1 MVRMQNQ
8 RFLSYFFMAG
18 FFTLV
23 GIFIATGLDLPSRS
37 VSQEKR
43 SATYLNAGV
52 VSPFAAVVDRVRDGV
67 VNISAEKVEDLSRYH
82 SWFPFGDRRR
92 VPSYSLGSGFIFD
105 PEGYILTNNHVVSEA
120 TEIWVTLSDQS
131 RHKARLIGS
140 DKETDVAVLKIEQ
153 EGKLST
159 LDLGNSDSLRVGD
172 WALAIGNPFPQE
184 NLDRTVTVG
193 VVSAKGRSN
202 LQFGRDETPAYQ
214 DYIQTDA
221 AINQGNSGGPLV
233 DIHGQVVGINSAIAS
248 PSGGNVGIGFAI
260 PINLV
265 KEILPELLRSGKV
278 TRGWMG
284 VSLQD
289 LTKDLAA
296 SYGLKSNEGV
306 ILSEV
311 FETGPAG
318 AAGLRQGDVIVKFNG
333 KKVTDV
339 TQFRFWVASS
349 GPGKAVPVEVLRNGK
364 PMSFTVRLAERN
376 ASLASLSNRQER
388 PSAPADTR
396 LGMAIRSA
404 TRELAQRFD
413 VEYHPGVIVMNVE
426 PGSPADRKGIE
437 PGFII
442 SEVNGQPVVSESE
455 FLEAL
460 KGARKDR
467 PLSLLIRDLDSQ
479 PSYLALRAGE

>member
-1 MVRMQNQ
+1 MVRLKNQ
-8 RFLSYFFMAG
+8 RFLSYFFIAG

-37 VSQEKR
+37 FSQEKR

-52 VSPFAAVVDRVRDGV
+52 VSPFVAVVDRVRDGV

-92 VPSYSLGSGFIFD
+92 VPSFSLGSGFVFD
-105 PEGYILTNNHVVSEA
+105 PEGYVLTNNHVIAEA

-131 RHKARLIGS
+131 RLKARLVGS
-140 DKETDVAVLKIEQ
+140 DKETDVAVLKIEPDQ
-153 EGKLST
+153 KLRA

-172 WALAIGNPFPQE
+172 WALAVGNPFPQE

-265 KEILPELLRSGKV
+265 KEILPELMRSGKV
-278 TRGWMG
+278 TRGWLG

-289 LTKDLAA
+289 LNKDLAA
-296 SYGLKSNEGV
+296 SYGLKTNEGV

-311 FETGPAG
+311 FESGPAG
-318 AAGLRQGDVIVKFNG
+318 AAGLRQGDVIIKFDG

-339 TQFRFWVASS
+339 TQFRFWVASA
-349 GPGKAVPVEVLRNGK
+349 GPGKAVTVEVLRNGK

-376 ASLASLSNRQER
+376 ASLASISGRQR
-388 PSAPADTR
+388 PSAPADAR
-396 LGMAIRSA
+396 LGMTIRTA

-413 VEYHPGVIVMNVE
+413 VEYHPGVIVLDVE

-442 SEVNGQPVVSESE
+442 SEVNGRPVASEND
-455 FLEAL
+455 FQEAL

-479 PSYLALRAGE
+479 PSYVALRAGE

>member
-1 MVRMQNQ
+1 MVRTQNQ
-8 RFLSYFFMAG
+8 RYLSYFFIAG

-37 VSQEKR
+37 FSQEKR
-43 SATYLNAGV
+43 SAAYLNPGV
-52 VSPFAAVVDRVRDGV
+52 VSPFTAVVERVRDGV

-82 SWFPFGDRRR
+82 SWLPFGDRRR
-92 VPSYSLGSGFIFD
+92 LPSFSLGSGFVFGS
-105 PEGYILTNNHVVSEA
+105 EGQILTNNHVVAEA

-131 RHKARLIGS
+131 RYKARLVGA
-140 DKETDVAVLKIEQ
+140 DKETDVAVLKIEA
-153 EGKLST
+153 GRKLPA
-159 LDLGNSDSLRVGD
+159 LDLGNSDSVRVGD

-260 PINLV
+260 PINLI
-265 KEILPELLRSGKV
+265 KEILPDLMREGKV
-278 TRGWMG
+278 TRGWLG

-289 LTKDLAA
+289 LSKDLAA
-296 SYGLKSNEGV
+296 SHGLKTNEGV

-311 FETGPAG
+311 FENGPAA
-318 AAGLRQGDVIVKFNG
+318 AAGLKQGDVILKFDG
-333 KKVTDV
+333 KKVTDA
-339 TQFRFWVASS
+339 TQFRFWVASA
-349 GPGKAVPVEVLRNGK
+349 GPGKAVPVEVFRNGK
-364 PMSFTVRLAERN
+364 IIPLTVKLAERN
-376 ASLASLSNRQER
+376 ASLASLSRQPR
-388 PSAPADTR
+388 QPSSPTDASVGIAVR
-396 LGMAIRSA
+396 AA
-404 TRELAQRFD
+404 TRELCQRYD
-413 VEYHPGVIVMNVE
+413 VEYHPGVIVMDVE
-426 PGSPADRKGIE
+426 PGSPADQKGIE

-442 SEVNGQPVVSESE
+442 SEVNGRPVTSESE
-455 FLEAL
+455 LQQVL
-460 KGARKDR
+460 KETRKDR
-467 PLSLLIRDLDSQ
+467 PLSLLVRDLDSQ
-479 PSYLALRAGE
+479 SSYVALRAGE

>member
-8 RFLSYFFMAG
+8 RYLSYFFIAG

-23 GIFIATGLDLPSRS
+23 GIFVATGLDLPSRTF
-37 VSQEKR
+37 SQEKR
-43 SATYLNAGV
+43 TATYLNAGV
-52 VSPFAAVVDRVRDGV
+52 VSPFTAVVDRVRDGV

-92 VPSYSLGSGFIFD
+92 VPSYSLGSGFVFD
-105 PEGYILTNNHVVSEA
+105 PDGYILTNNHVVSEA
-120 TEIWVTLSDQS
+120 TEIWATLSDQS
-131 RHKARLIGS
+131 RHKARLVGS
-140 DKETDVAVLKIEQ
+140 DKETDVAVLKIEPDQ
-153 EGKLST
+153 KLRA

-265 KEILPELLRSGKV
+265 KEILPDLMREGKV
-278 TRGWMG
+278 TRGWLG
-284 VSLQD
+284 VNLQD
-289 LTKDLAA
+289 LSKDLAA
-296 SYGLKSNEGV
+296 SYGLKANEGV
-306 ILSEV
+306 LLSEV
-311 FETGPAG
+311 LENGPAA
-318 AAGLRQGDVIVKFNG
+318 AAGLKQGDIILKFG
-333 KKVTDV
+333 DKKVSDV
-339 TQFRFWVASS
+339 TQFRFWVAAA
-349 GPGKAVPVEVLRNGK
+349 GPGKAVPVEVFRNGK
-364 PMSFTVRLAERN
+364 VVPLTVKLAERN
-376 ASLASLSNRQER
+376 ASLASLSLQER
-388 PSAPADTR
+388 RPAAPTEVSIGIAV
-396 LGMAIRSA
+396 GAS
-404 TRELAQRFD
+404 TRELTRRFD
-413 VEYHPGVIVMNVE
+413 VEYHPGVIVMDVE

-442 SEVNGQPVVSESE
+442 SEVNGQPVASETE
-455 FLEAL
+455 FQEAL
-460 KGARKDR
+460 KRARKDR

-479 PSYLALRAGE
+479 PSYVALRAGE